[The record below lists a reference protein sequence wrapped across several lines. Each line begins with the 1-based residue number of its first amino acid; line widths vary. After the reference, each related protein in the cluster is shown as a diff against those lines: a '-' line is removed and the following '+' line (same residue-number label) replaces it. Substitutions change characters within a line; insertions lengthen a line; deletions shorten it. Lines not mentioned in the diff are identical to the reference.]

1 MKQAERSISRFS
13 TVSGMSARAASRTA
27 SRIGAMAAL
36 ASAALGAVAPAAA
49 APTGF
54 GLIAYWGE
62 TPSTYGGQIP
72 SGSYVVINPN
82 SGAQGL
88 NASQI
93 ANWKAVIANIRA
105 QGGKVLGYVPTGYDA
120 NTADEQTRYNAIPA
134 ELAAY
139 KNTLGGVDGFFFD
152 EAAYDDAALSDA
164 QKCSGTPSKWAN
176 VRSMVAG
183 SGAGGIKVWNAGWPG
198 ASGCFVSAA
207 QSGEHVVMYE
217 AAYSDYLNAASWLN
231 GDVQNLATSLNVK
244 TWLLVHSATQA
255 QMQATLK
262 GTTANYV
269 YVTSMTYNPSLPWG
283 GPIWNYTPTY
293 WGSDTASGT
302 ERWCLKSLK
311 GGGSC

>member
-1 MKQAERSISRFS
+1 MKQATWLTARPTTLFNTFSRL
-13 TVSGMSARAASRTA
+13 SAVV
-27 SRIGAMAAL
+27 AL
-36 ASAALGAVAPAAA
+36 AGAAAGVATTATA

-62 TPSTYGGQIP
+62 TASTYGGQVP
-72 SGSYVVINPN
+72 LGSYVVINPN

-88 NASQI
+88 SASQI
-93 ANWKAVIANIRA
+93 TNWKAVIASIRA
-105 QGGKVLGYVPTGYDA
+105 QGGKVLGYVPTGYDR
-120 NTADEQTRYNAIPA
+120 NTADELTRYNAIPT
-134 ELAAY
+134 ELSAY

-152 EAAYDDAALSDA
+152 EAAHDDASLTDA

-176 VRSMVAG
+176 VRSMVSG

-207 QSGEHVVMYE
+207 QSGEHIVMYE
-217 AAYSDYLNAASWLN
+217 AAYADYLNGASWLN

-244 TWLLVHSATQA
+244 TWLLIHSATQA

-293 WGSDTASGT
+293 WGNDTTSGT

-311 GGGSC
+311 SGGNC